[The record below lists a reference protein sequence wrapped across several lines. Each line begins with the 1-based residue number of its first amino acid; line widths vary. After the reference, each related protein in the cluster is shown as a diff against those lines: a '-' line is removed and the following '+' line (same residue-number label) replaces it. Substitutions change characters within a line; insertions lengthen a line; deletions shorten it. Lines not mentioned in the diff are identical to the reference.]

1 MTQRFFI
8 IKHEPRSIESL
19 PLVGR
24 TSTRCEGALTIGGD
38 RTMKPEFTPKGWIKL
53 FPASSKRGCWGCA
66 YGIFG
71 KRGAREQWS
80 VGWSSFSVDPGDD
93 EKSENNAAL
102 AWAFDTFAL
111 PQLPDSH
118 IHSEPYNAAGWRD
131 GVSFEILSP
140 DYPSYR

>member
-1 MTQRFFI
+1 
-8 IKHEPRSIESL
+8 
-19 PLVGR
+19 
-24 TSTRCEGALTIGGD
+24 
-38 RTMKPEFTPKGWIKL
+38 MKPEFTPKGWIKL